1 MRELLRRL
9 RTLLSNRLV
18 ILGLIFSMIL
28 YLLWSNLF
36 HLQVLDPKTYAQMET
51 PTYVNTLKTDGTR
64 GEIYDR
70 YGRPL
75 AYNEYTWSLYYDSS
89 QTPED
94 LNGLCHRMAPGTPGT
109 PGFFYAFHCD
119 CLQPVPRFLL
129 PGGLS
134 GLCGAQAF
142 ISCGDL
148 QQIQYPADGG
158 REDYDGGKRISVHE
172 GRAVSN

>member
-36 HLQVLDPKTYAQMET
+36 QLQVLDPKTYAQMET

-94 LNGLCHRMAPGTPGT
+94 LNGLCHRMAQVLREHQVSSTLSMATPVAASVSAST
-109 PGFFYAFHCD
+109 VSGFPTASF
-119 CLQPVPRFLL
+119 VTSPRL
-129 PGGLS
+129 
-134 GLCGAQAF
+134 
-142 ISCGDL
+142 
-148 QQIQYPADGG
+148 
-158 REDYDGGKRISVHE
+158 
-172 GRAVSN
+172 